1 VCIYSRKEKGF
12 SSSIST
18 CYLYEQEEEKVEK
31 ESHFSGVRLR
41 PSKRIAHLGDLFL
54 LLGGKK
60 EKSGV
65 AREEEEARPV
75 ITGITFLEWAGQL
88 GYKRE

>member
-18 CYLYEQEEEKVEK
+18 CYLYEEEEEKVEK

-54 LLGGKK
+54 LLGGNRKSQESLEKK
-60 EKSGV
+60 QK
-65 AREEEEARPV
+65 
-75 ITGITFLEWAGQL
+75 
-88 GYKRE
+88 KRAL